1 MTALPRR
8 AVSLHGCAQASR
20 DREGVCLLCLCVGPG
35 GARLELRA
43 LWCTGPGPARAW
55 GAGWASWG
63 IHQTHVCYSVCH
75 SSSKFSSPLLPQ
87 SSCKIS
93 IILKFSDH
101 SAYKLGLEKMFNLM
115 ILIPNVLPEYFLLWS
130 GIIISLTH
138 FSEVGSGKNSVFSS
152 RSLPQRTSKNSISL
166 LPKPVF
172 MTVTHYRQKKKK
184 KKNQVGDYMCLDTI
198 SRT

>member
-8 AVSLHGCAQASR
+8 AVSLHGRAQAGR
-20 DREGVCLLCLCVGPG
+20 VRGVCLLCVFTRCSACVLVLEELCWSCVHF
-35 GARLELRA
+35 GAQGQVLPEELRGQGGLPGVFTKPMCA
-43 LWCTGPGPARAW
+43 QLW
-55 GAGWASWG
+55 
-63 IHQTHVCYSVCH
+63 
-75 SSSKFSSPLLPQ
+75 SKFSKSSPFPQ

-115 ILIPNVLPEYFLLWS
+115 ILILNVLPEYFLLWS
-130 GIIISLTH
+130 GIIISLTD

-152 RSLPQRTSKNSISL
+152 RSLPQRASKNSISL

-172 MTVTHYRQKKKK
+172 MTVTHP
-184 KKNQVGDYMCLDTI
+184 
-198 SRT
+198 

>member
-8 AVSLHGCAQASR
+8 AVSLHGRAQAGR
-20 DREGVCLLCLCVGPG
+20 DERSLSALRVHPLLCLCVGPG
-35 GARLELRA
+35 GPRLELHA
-43 LWCTGPGPARAW
+43 LRCTGPGPARGAS
-55 GAGWASWG
+55 GAGRASWVLTKPTCA
-63 IHQTHVCYSVCH
+63 QLW
-75 SSSKFSSPLLPQ
+75 SKFLKSSPFPQ

-115 ILIPNVLPEYFLLWS
+115 ILILNVLPEYFLLWS
-130 GIIISLTH
+130 GIIISLTD

-152 RSLPQRTSKNSISL
+152 RSLPQRASKNSISL

-172 MTVTHYRQKKKK
+172 MTVT
-184 KKNQVGDYMCLDTI
+184 DP
-198 SRT
+198 